1 MLDFGKN
8 TLFVAKSDQPSV
20 IDGWGAIA
28 KVIDYYDLI
37 GYNCLVLKRNSLYC
51 TNKTHE
57 YFLYEDVPNLILENI
72 FRVNLIIVEVD
83 KNYTHLLST
92 IREVTDLPV
101 ILVGKSIN
109 DCYNLDIFDNVYQ
122 LYIGRSLSTDF
133 RDEGKYYVNDVK
145 NNWTSTIDE
154 VKTQYVRNEKINNIF
169 GNEK

>member
-8 TLFVAKSDQPSV
+8 TLKKKKSDQPSV

-83 KNYTHLLST
+83 KNYTHLLLT